1 MPLVRIDIS
10 KTASC
15 ERVRDVGDAVCNAMI
30 AVANVPNYDK
40 FQVVTRHE
48 PDEIIYPEEG
58 DLGIDYTPD
67 LIIIRGHPGR
77 QSLDRSKEEVLSAHR
92 RRNSRQ
98 AGRAQAGH
106 LDQPGRFR
114 PRGLVVRQWRDAVRP
129 EVTAAEAGRQGP
141 AGILQRLSWSSK
153 THYLTP
159 ESLRLNCLV

>member
-1 MPLVRIDIS
+1 MPLVRIDVS

-15 ERVRDVGDAVCNAMI
+15 ERVRDVGDAVYNAVI

-48 PDEIIYPEEG
+48 PDVIILSG
-58 DLGIDYTPD
+58 
-67 LIIIRGHPGR
+67 RGLSGHRLHARSDHHPGHLGR
-77 QSLDRSKEEVLSAHR
+77 RSLDRRKEEVLSAHR

-106 LDQPGRFR
+106 LNQPGRFR

-129 EVTAAEAGRQGP
+129 EVTAAKGRQAETCRHP
-141 AGILQRLSWSSK
+141 AAPIEYQNDFAS
-153 THYLTP
+153 
-159 ESLRLNCLV
+159 ESRKS